1 MGVCLLRLRGTKGN
15 YAVVYSQKLR
25 FAVHDQKARNV
36 TDDQDHIRFLSL
48 E

>member
-1 MGVCLLRLRGTKGN
+1 MQWF
-15 YAVVYSQKLR
+15 VVR

-36 TDDQDHIRFLSL
+36 TDDQDHIRFLSV